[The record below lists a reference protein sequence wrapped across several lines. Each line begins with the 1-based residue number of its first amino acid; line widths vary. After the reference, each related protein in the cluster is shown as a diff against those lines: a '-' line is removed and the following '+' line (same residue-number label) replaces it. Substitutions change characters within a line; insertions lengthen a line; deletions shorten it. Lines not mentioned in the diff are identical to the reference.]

1 MKISYKI
8 LNTLFSTSIIF
19 CRSKSFTKT
28 LDRILIWV
36 TLSIISIIW
45 QIKEHEMLLNLYWK
59 RSTIILENY
68 ASKIANALLVHT
80 RSCKFLLKKLLW
92 QLNLSL
98 QNSKSL
104 LGMIFSYGLKII
116 NLIQTSFN
124 QMKTMWIWMN
134 WIILSTVLT

>member
-8 LNTLFSTSIIF
+8 LNTLFSTSTIF
-19 CRSKSFTKT
+19 CQSKSFTKT
-28 LDRILIWV
+28 LDRTLIWV

-80 RSCKFLLKKLLW
+80 RSCKFLLRKLLW